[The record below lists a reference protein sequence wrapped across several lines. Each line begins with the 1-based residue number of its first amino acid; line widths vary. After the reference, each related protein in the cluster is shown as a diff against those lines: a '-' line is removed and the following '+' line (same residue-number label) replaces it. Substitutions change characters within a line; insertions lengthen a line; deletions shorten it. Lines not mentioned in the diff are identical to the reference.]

1 MLEKGIVLEM
11 KCEGFSPTPA
21 GITQLTL
28 TIYLQR
34 GTFPFC
40 ITCRGSQIEF
50 FFSNYICCHI
60 HVVFAAGFIFYP
72 LVYIIIFIIQT
83 YTVLFFVFFFVV
95 HRIQA
100 VLLTTPNLD
109 ASKMTERNLV
119 HYPSYCSLIVIHAVR
134 FLAARLSTG
143 ITGTNIWL
151 TWFAVVLKQQ
161 KTRSTPSLACSTLV
175 SKISHILI
183 KIGDLLLLAT

>member
-1 MLEKGIVLEM
+1 M
-11 KCEGFSPTPA
+11 
-21 GITQLTL
+21 
-28 TIYLQR
+28 
-34 GTFPFC
+34 
-40 ITCRGSQIEF
+40 
-50 FFSNYICCHI
+50 
-60 HVVFAAGFIFYP
+60 
-72 LVYIIIFIIQT
+72 
-83 YTVLFFVFFFVV
+83 
-95 HRIQA
+95 
-100 VLLTTPNLD
+100 LLTTPNLD

-151 TWFAVVLKQQ
+151 TWFAVVPKQQ